1 MSDDRRALRV
11 SNIILAGPSHRSGRC
26 VLRVRVARLVTAGS
40 DRRRCPS
47 HQDYH
52 MGTDLPFGQQGTR
65 APPREAFG
73 PIRDVLFG

>member
-1 MSDDRRALRV
+1 
-11 SNIILAGPSHRSGRC
+11 
-26 VLRVRVARLVTAGS
+26 
-40 DRRRCPS
+40 
-47 HQDYH
+47 